1 MGRMLRAAE
10 DSSHLYDGEKPSP
23 NIAIGLASFST
34 ECMSS
39 KAALLLSPLEH
50 RVKTLMTGEGYHL
63 TAFMDPQTPPTT
75 PPTTTIPIED
85 TPITP
90 QGKRYAHGANPMQ
103 VRPPCIALVF
113 LVVRAPNPPL
123 SNELRNIYEINVT
136 PILATTFENLSTV
149 QRAGP
154 SAWTIDD
161 SVASYA
167 LITQNFLSI
176 SQAAHIL
183 SGLSDLAATEADMP
197 SEMTSDSVV
206 TRFLQIWEH
215 RRSAYVNSPGPWFW
229 WRTHSS
235 TGFAPAEADH
245 ELYND
250 SASDSV
256 LLRLAV
262 LHHEMLTAVQRLPDA
277 QEMANEWASERRL
290 VFVVRYAPNM

>member
-1 MGRMLRAAE
+1 
-10 DSSHLYDGEKPSP
+10 
-23 NIAIGLASFST
+23 
-34 ECMSS
+34 
-39 KAALLLSPLEH
+39 
-50 RVKTLMTGEGYHL
+50 MTGEGYHL

-90 QGKRYAHGANPMQ
+90 PREAL
-103 VRPPCIALVF
+103 RPRSESDASTTSLYSTCF
-113 LVVRAPNPPL
+113 LSCTRPAFMGLSANPPL

-250 SASDSV
+250 SASDGV

-277 QEMANEWASERRL
+277 QEVIQEVEAWFFLILTHLKE
-290 VFVVRYAPNM
+290 YGQ